1 MHSANQTLSP
11 RSRLVLGGGWG
22 QRPRSMSTDQH
33 ETNTT
38 SGDIPKYKVEI
49 CESQILDRDFTLH
62 RQRKTKIVC
71 AIGPSCW
78 SVEMLGKLLDAGM
91 NVARFN
97 FSHGDHSVH
106 STALANLRTAIDQRE
121 NCHCAVLLDT
131 KGPEIR
137 TGLLKNH
144 TPLHLTAGQ
153 TLTISTDDTIEGD
166 YTRIGCN
173 YPHLATSVA
182 PGSRILCDD
191 GALQLE
197 VIACRDSKVDVR
209 VLNSH
214 VLEERK
220 NMCLPGAKIRVPG
233 ITEKDKY
240 DLEHFALP
248 QGVDIVSGSFVR
260 SADNVRALRAC
271 LGDAGKHIRIHAK
284 IESIEALENLD
295 EILEEADGIHVS
307 RGDLGMEL
315 QPEQVFLAQKLII
328 RKANIAGKPVV
339 TSTQMLQ
346 SMTKCPTPTSAE
358 CSDVANAVLDG
369 TDAVMLSAET
379 AKGEFPV
386 EAVATMSR
394 ICIEAEGSLNYS
406 RLYAKTRE
414 ATSRP
419 VDVCEAVSSSAVET
433 ALDVQAK
440 LIVSLTDSG
449 FSSLKIA
456 KYRPKALVVAVTA
469 LPHVARQL
477 AGLSRGIS
485 VLRVETMTGTDDLI
499 LKAIEFA
506 KARGWIDNGDMVVVL
521 HGLTEAL
528 PGMTSV
534 VKIIEAQP
542 YGYASPMH
550 QKVPKTVAPQKST
563 SLSRFTF

>member
-1 MHSANQTLSP
+1 
-11 RSRLVLGGGWG
+11 
-22 QRPRSMSTDQH
+22 
-33 ETNTT
+33 
-38 SGDIPKYKVEI
+38 
-49 CESQILDRDFTLH
+49 
-62 RQRKTKIVC
+62 
-71 AIGPSCW
+71 
-78 SVEMLGKLLDAGM
+78 
-91 NVARFN
+91 
-97 FSHGDHSVH
+97 
-106 STALANLRTAIDQRE
+106 
-121 NCHCAVLLDT
+121 
-131 KGPEIR
+131 
-137 TGLLKNH
+137 
-144 TPLHLTAGQ
+144 
-153 TLTISTDDTIEGD
+153 
-166 YTRIGCN
+166 
-173 YPHLATSVA
+173 
-182 PGSRILCDD
+182 
-191 GALQLE
+191 
-197 VIACRDSKVDVR
+197 
-209 VLNSH
+209 
-214 VLEERK
+214 
-220 NMCLPGAKIRVPG
+220 
-233 ITEKDKY
+233 
-240 DLEHFALP
+240 
-248 QGVDIVSGSFVR
+248 
-260 SADNVRALRAC
+260 
-271 LGDAGKHIRIHAK
+271 
-284 IESIEALENLD
+284 
-295 EILEEADGIHVS
+295 
-307 RGDLGMEL
+307 
-315 QPEQVFLAQKLII
+315 
-328 RKANIAGKPVV
+328 
-339 TSTQMLQ
+339 MLQ

-414 ATSRP
+414 ATPRP

-456 KYRPKALVVAVTA
+456 KYRPKALV
-469 LPHVARQL
+469 H
-477 AGLSRGIS
+477 GRGIS

>member
-1 MHSANQTLSP
+1 MHSVNQTLSP

-22 QRPRSMSTDQH
+22 QRPRSMSAELH

-38 SGDIPKYKVEI
+38 FGDVPKYKLEI
-49 CESQILDRDFTLH
+49 SESQILDRDFTRH
-62 RQRKTKIVC
+62 RERKTKIIC

-78 SVEMLGKLLDAGM
+78 SVDMLGKLLDAGM

-97 FSHGDHSVH
+97 FSHGDHTVH
-106 STALANLRTAIDQRE
+106 GTALANLRAAVAQRE
-121 NCHCAVLLDT
+121 HCHCAVLLDT

-137 TGLLKNH
+137 TGALKHH
-144 TPLHLTAGQ
+144 TPIHLIAGQ
-153 TLTISTDDTIEGD
+153 TLTITTDGDFEGD
-166 YTRIGCN
+166 TSRIGCN

-191 GALQLE
+191 GTLQLD
-197 VIACRDSKVDVR
+197 VTACRSNEVDVK

-220 NMCLPGAKIRVPG
+220 SMSLPGAKIRIPG
-233 ITEKDKY
+233 ITDKDKH
-240 DLEHFALP
+240 DLVHFALP
-248 QGVDIVSGSFVR
+248 YAVDIVSGSFVR
-260 SADNVRALRAC
+260 SAANVRAIRAC

-284 IESIEALENLD
+284 IESLEALENLD
-295 EILEEADGIHVS
+295 EILAEADGIHVS

-386 EAVATMSR
+386 QAVATMSR

-406 RLYAKTRE
+406 RLYAKTRD
-414 ATSRP
+414 ATPRP
-419 VDVCEAVSSSAVET
+419 VSVCEAASSSGVEM

-449 FSSLKIA
+449 SSTLKIA
-456 KYRPKALVVAVTA
+456 KYRPEAFVVAVTA
-469 LPHVARQL
+469 SAHVARQL

-485 VLRVETMTGTDDLI
+485 VLRAMTGGTDDLI

-506 KARGWIDNGDMVVVL
+506 KSKGWIDDGDMVVVL
-521 HGLTEAL
+521 HGLTEDAR
-528 PGMTSV
+528 TSV
-534 VKIIEAQP
+534 VKIIQAHAH
-542 YGYASPMH
+542 GYALPLH
-550 QKVPKTVAPQKST
+550 QPNAV
-563 SLSRFTF
+563 SRLQTFVV